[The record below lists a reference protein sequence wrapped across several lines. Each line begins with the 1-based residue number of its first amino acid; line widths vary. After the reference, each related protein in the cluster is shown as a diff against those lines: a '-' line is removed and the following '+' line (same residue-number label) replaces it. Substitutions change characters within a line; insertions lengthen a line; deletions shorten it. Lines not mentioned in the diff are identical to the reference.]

1 MLELQPLAV
10 LLEVERLG
18 SVTAAADRLNVT
30 QSALS
35 HLIRKFEE
43 RHGIKLWTKNGR
55 GLRFTQAGEHLL
67 ALAQRVLPQLE
78 HAERA
83 LVEFAKGRRG
93 ALRVGMECHPCEKW
107 LSKLT
112 PRYLAAWP
120 DVDFDVRTAF
130 RFDGVAA
137 LVGYEIDMLV
147 TPDPSDVPELH
158 FVPVFD
164 YELVLVVHET
174 HRLAQVPF
182 ATPRDLLG
190 EELITVPVSAER
202 LDIFTKFL
210 IPAHCKPAFHRT
222 AESTDLMLQLV
233 AARRGISVL
242 PDWLVREEG
251 ADLPLRTVRIGEWG
265 IAKSIYLGVRR
276 GEDQTA
282 YIGGFVDLA
291 RHTNNARETSQWASS
306 AVLAPRLEAT
316 PGR

>member
-1 MLELQPLAV
+1 MLDLQPLVV
-10 LLEVERLG
+10 LMEVERLG
-18 SVTAAADRLNVT
+18 SVTAAAERLNVT

-43 RHGIKLWTKNGR
+43 RHAIKLWTKNGR

-67 ALAQRVLPQLE
+67 ALAQRVLPQLD
-78 HAERA
+78 HAERT
-83 LVEFAKGRRG
+83 LTDFAKGRRG

-107 LSKLT
+107 LSRLT
-112 PRYLAAWP
+112 PHYLAAWP

-147 TPDPSDVPELH
+147 TPDPTDVPELH

-164 YELVLVVHET
+164 YELVLVIHET
-174 HRLAQVPF
+174 HPLASAKF
-182 ATPRDLLG
+182 AMPCDLLE

-202 LDIFTKFL
+202 LDIYTKFL

-251 ADLPLRTVRIGEWG
+251 AGLPIRSVRIGEHG
-265 IAKSIYLGVRR
+265 IAKRIHLGMRR
-276 GEDQTA
+276 GDEATA
-282 YIGGFVDLA
+282 YFAGFVDLA
-291 RHTNNARETSQWASS
+291 RRSGGACEPNEAARGA
-306 AVLAPRLEAT
+306 
-316 PGR
+316 